1 MDLSDRSQSRQNPQD
16 PLVLDTAG
24 YVWTRAVNP
33 ILAAVMR
40 DRDNRPDI
48 WPQSLRSD
56 YHSASCQQGAVHIW
70 VLACARTT
78 SGRQLVSMIRHFIAT
93 SAFALRAT
101 ADKSLLARTAEL
113 D

>member
-16 PLVLDTAG
+16 PLVLDTVG

-70 VLACARTT
+70 VLAPGRHRNVWRAALGVT
-78 SGRQLVSMIRHFIAT
+78 SRN
-93 SAFALRAT
+93 LRA
-101 ADKSLLARTAEL
+101 SWPGS
-113 D
+113 

>member
-1 MDLSDRSQSRQNPQD
+1 
-16 PLVLDTAG
+16 VLDTAG

-70 VLACARTT
+70 VLAFRQDDIEAAS
-78 SGRQLVSMIRHFIAT
+78 SGLRRDDVGVRPCLDQNHHGRA
-93 SAFALRAT
+93 AFF
-101 ADKSLLARTAEL
+101 D
-113 D
+113 

>member
-1 MDLSDRSQSRQNPQD
+1 M
-16 PLVLDTAG
+16 LDTVG

-56 YHSASCQQGAVHIW
+56 YHSASCQQGAV
-70 VLACARTT
+70 CARTT
-78 SGRQLVSMIRHFIAT
+78 RERVLALFNLYAAHRDPVAQSAPGLCAKDRTGKSG
-93 SAFALRAT
+93 
-101 ADKSLLARTAEL
+101 
-113 D
+113 